1 MMGTKA
7 LMIYDRLHNALAEI
21 DDYNG
26 DLQYGWTLD
35 DIDTLTV
42 SLALS
47 SPKCTAVNTQF
58 GNHIE
63 LVDKDSGAVVWGGV
77 IVAHDFS
84 GSAVKITA
92 SDYSVLLYYRR
103 MRAKQYPAMD
113 YGALMQ
119 QLIADTQA
127 ARADYAI
134 GLAGYN
140 IASGAL
146 QTTRLV
152 KSTDFLWL
160 KIKDF
165 GDDANYD
172 YWVGSDRAFNFSL
185 RRGSDKP
192 QYIAEWGGN
201 RDNIISPPTL
211 ARNVKSLANSIY
223 AESEVTGDDGT
234 STTLTSSAEDADSEA
249 LYGLYEGVF
258 TPNDDVSVQSTLDT
272 QVNGK
277 LQRDHAPADS
287 VDITM
292 IDSTLCPFSELEVG
306 DRITLHLIPYFDYS
320 ASVRILAMQHT
331 EKSSTRKVTVG
342 NLIYKQA
349 KPQKRSYKG

>member
-1 MMGTKA
+1 MGNKA
-7 LMIYDRLHNALAEI
+7 LIIYDRQHNPLDEI
-21 DDYNG
+21 DDYQD

-63 LVDKDSGAVVWGGV
+63 LVDKDSGKTVWGGV
-77 IVAHDFS
+77 IVAHDFTS
-84 GSAVKITA
+84 SAVKLTA

-103 MRAKQYPAMD
+103 MRAKQYPAME
-113 YGALMQ
+113 YGALMRQ
-119 QLIADTQA
+119 MIEDCQA
-127 ARADYAI
+127 ARADYPI
-134 GLAGYN
+134 GLTGHN

-152 KSTDFLWL
+152 KATDMLWAKL
-160 KIKDF
+160 KEF

-172 YWVGSDRAFNFSL
+172 YWIDTSRKFNFAL

-192 QYIAEWGGN
+192 QYVAEWGGD

-211 ARNVKSLANSIY
+211 ARNIKGLSNSVY
-223 AESEVTGDDGT
+223 AETDADT
-234 STTLTSSAEDADSEA
+234 PLTSSAEDTASETT
-249 LYGLYEGVF
+249 YGLYEGVF
-258 TPNDDVSVQSTLDT
+258 SPNDGVSVQSTLDT
-272 QVNGK
+272 QANGE
-277 LQRDHAPADS
+277 LQRNNTPADS
-287 VDITM
+287 VDIALN
-292 IDSTLCPFSELEVG
+292 DSTLCPFDNIEVG
-306 DRITLHLIPYFDYS
+306 DRITLHLIPYFDYT

-331 EKSSTRKVTVG
+331 EKSNTRKVTVG
-342 NLIYKQA
+342 SLIYRPA
-349 KPQKRSYKG
+349 KPTKRYYKG